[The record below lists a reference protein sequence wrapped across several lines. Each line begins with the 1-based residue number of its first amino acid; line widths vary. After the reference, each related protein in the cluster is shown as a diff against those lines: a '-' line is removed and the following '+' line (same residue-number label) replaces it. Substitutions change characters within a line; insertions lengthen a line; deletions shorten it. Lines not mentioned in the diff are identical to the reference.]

1 MAKVTPEIP
10 ALQELIIHGIQEK
23 KGKDI
28 TLLDLTGIRDRVA
41 DYFVICQ
48 AESSTQVK
56 AIADSIEEEVKK
68 GLHERPFSV
77 EGRENS
83 SWVLLDYGSVVAHVF
98 QPQAREFYALEDLWN
113 DAKRQDIA

>member
-1 MAKVTPEIP
+1 MAKHQPEIP
-10 ALQELIIHGIQEK
+10 ALQQLIIHGIEEK
-23 KGKDI
+23 KGKRI
-28 TLLDLTGIRDRVA
+28 SVLDLTGIRDRVA
-41 DYFVICQ
+41 DFFVICE

-68 GLHERPFSV
+68 ASGERPISV

-83 SWVLLDYGSVVAHVF
+83 SWILLDYGDVVAHVF

-113 DAKRQDIA
+113 DAKREDIG